1 MPTFQEMMAGA
12 KDEARKLGAC
22 PTATQDQ
29 AANDANEQRA
39 VAQAD
44 YKPADTEQRCGNP
57 ATAELGTSSVPQPGS
72 AIAGKHNELHLT
84 RSPLYRLRYN
94 RLTRFLQKVRRT
106 ATLRVWWYAYRRLEP
121 RRVPRR
127 EG

>member
-22 PTATQDQ
+22 PMATQDQ

-44 YKPADTEQRCGNP
+44 YKPADTEQRCGNCGHFDQSDEMMVCIKNGSTVP
-57 ATAELGTSSVPQPGS
+57 SGPEPGYCRAWDFLCTAAWVCNSWKAQ
-72 AIAGKHNELHLT
+72 
-84 RSPLYRLRYN
+84 
-94 RLTRFLQKVRRT
+94 
-106 ATLRVWWYAYRRLEP
+106 
-121 RRVPRR
+121 
-127 EG
+127 